1 MTTEFHNVSS
11 TNRFQDE
18 LFNGDY
24 KNLTPTTNQ
33 NGFDIFTNK
42 LAKSPSESIGIELTD
57 LRTRSRNN
65 SSNNAIQKP
74 LKNTGSHDTLTSS
87 FKRIIASGKEKLS
100 PSQIPPDTHTN
111 NNKNHHTNLMYRFKT
126 NRSLS
131 SNSYGKAYV
140 HEIDEDKDDDDD
152 EDTEKVELLNH
163 KNNHHP
169 LTFDIEETTSAE
181 YNNLDS
187 TSSSTSSS
195 SSTKIDK
202 NNNLTAQELLVEPG
216 VVILDGD
223 DVNDILP
230 CSNLL
235 LKNNRSDSIRMRHNS
250 TQQHSQYDKN
260 NTRMNQYVKREKT
273 VVRSSNPIKRL
284 SIRLKK
290 KEQNFIIVF
299 ILCIVNLLNYID
311 RFTCAGVLSDIQ
323 KYFNIQNAESGL
335 LQTLFICS
343 YMILAPLFG
352 YLGDRYSRKWI
363 IIFGISFWS
372 LMTFLGSF
380 VPADKFWLF
389 ALMRSLVG
397 VGEASYSCV
406 APTIIGDL
414 FTNELRTKVLA
425 VFYLAVPVGSGLGYI
440 IGSNIATAFG
450 DWRWALRMTPP
461 LGLLCVLLLI
471 FVVKDPTRGGAD
483 GQTVEVSET
492 NMWQDVV
499 YLWKNK
505 TFVWTTLGFTFA
517 SFVLGGLSW
526 WVPLY
531 VEYAIYSNNE
541 TPEQI
546 PLIFGVVTCLS
557 GLVGVSASSVIASKL
572 RKVVPYADPLVC
584 ALGSFLAVP
593 SLFVLIMITRTAN
606 VYVFW
611 LLAAFAISSMCLSWT
626 IVADILLYTIYPT
639 KRSIASAFNI
649 LICHLLGDAFS
660 PYVIGLISDA
670 LKEGKPDTYYTKFSS
685 LQAALYAGPF
695 FAAISFACY
704 MFASIYVVED
714 KKIVDLAIKKNLN
727 KSNPNDAS
735 NQISSKD
742 LANSVKINK
751 SDPDISNISDS
762 NNPDQNSLVT
772 ENETLNS
779 KSTQSHHKK
788 EPSNAPSLSDDVLT
802 TTSSSAALF
811 SK

>member
-1 MTTEFHNVSS
+1 
-11 TNRFQDE
+11 
-18 LFNGDY
+18 
-24 KNLTPTTNQ
+24 
-33 NGFDIFTNK
+33 
-42 LAKSPSESIGIELTD
+42 
-57 LRTRSRNN
+57 
-65 SSNNAIQKP
+65 
-74 LKNTGSHDTLTSS
+74 
-87 FKRIIASGKEKLS
+87 
-100 PSQIPPDTHTN
+100 
-111 NNKNHHTNLMYRFKT
+111 
-126 NRSLS
+126 LS
-131 SNSYGKAYV
+131 SNSAYV
-140 HEIDEDKDDDDD
+140 REIDDEDD
-152 EDTEKVELLNH
+152 EDTEKSELLNH
-163 KNNHHP
+163 HHHP
-169 LTFDIEETTSAE
+169 LPFDIEETTSAD

-195 SSTKIDK
+195 SSSPSAQTQNVKLDKIDQ
-202 NNNLTAQELLVEPG
+202 NNNVNKQEQVAVGSEPN
-216 VVILDGD
+216 VVILDD
-223 DVNDILP
+223 KV
-230 CSNLL
+230 L
-235 LKNNRSDSIRMRHNS
+235 LKNRSDSIRMRHNS
-250 TQQHSQYDKN
+250 TQQNINNNAN
-260 NTRMNQYVKREKT
+260 NTRMNPFVNNSEPKREKRL
-273 VVRSSNPIKRL
+273 RSFNL
-284 SIRLKK
+284 SKGINLRLKK

-311 RFTCAGVLSDIQ
+311 RYTCAGVLSDIQ
-323 KYFNIQNAESGL
+323 KYFDINDAQSGL

-343 YMILAPLFG
+343 YMLLAPLFG

-372 LMTFLGSF
+372 LMTFFGSF
-380 VPADKFWLF
+380 VPGDKFWLF

-440 IGSNIATAFG
+440 IGSNIASAFG

-483 GQTVEVSET
+483 GQTVEQSET
-492 NMWQDVV
+492 NMWQDIV

-531 VEYAIYSNNE
+531 VEYSIYSNNE

-557 GLVGVSASSVIASKL
+557 GLIGVSASSVIASKL
-572 RKVVPYADPLVC
+572 RQVVPYADPLVC

-593 SLFVLIMITRTAN
+593 SLFVLIMVTRSAN

-660 PYVIGLISDA
+660 PYVIGLISDS
-670 LKEGKPDTYYTKFSS
+670 LKKGKPDTYYTKFSS
-685 LQAALYAGPF
+685 LQMALYAGPF

-714 KKIVDLAIKKNLN
+714 KKIVDIAIKKNQSKNALN
-727 KSNPNDAS
+727 EASNPTS
-735 NQISSKD
+735 PKD
-742 LANSVKINK
+742 LTANVKINK
-751 SDPDISNISDS
+751 SDPDITNISDA
-762 NNPDQNSLVT
+762 NNNTDQNSLVT

-779 KSTQSHHKK
+779 KNPNHQYQPHHQHQ
-788 EPSNAPSLSDDVLT
+788 PSNAQSLADDLLT